1 MFLGSK
7 TIILQDKLDAGDVIV
22 LDGATGTEI
31 ARMGGMMNDAAWCAV
46 ANKTHPDIVR
56 GVHEEYIRAGADVVI
71 ANTFATCRHVLAKAG
86 LADETVAINKRAVE
100 LARQARDNVAASRP
114 VAVAGSMSNMAA
126 WIDGTVSPDPAFF
139 PTLEQ
144 EAANQRE
151 MADALAEAGADFL
164 ILEMMSKL
172 DRATLCMEAAVA
184 TGLPVWVGISCSQL
198 PDGTMIG
205 WDMTV
210 EEKGRLAPDHKGS
223 QALPLEELIDTLKAI
238 GGDVFGIMHSSIE
251 ATTPGL
257 EVLFDRWDG
266 PVMAYPETIHHNAQT
281 VPVKDFAGA
290 CRGWVDSGVQIIG
303 GCCGTTIEHIRAMVD
318 ELPAEVG
325 PRKAA

>member
-1 MFLGSK
+1 M
-7 TIILQDKLDAGDVIV
+7 ILQAKLDSGDVIV

-31 ARMGGMMNDAAWCAV
+31 ARLGGVMNDAAWCAV
-46 ANKTHPDIVR
+46 ANKTHPNVVR
-56 GVHEEYIRAGADVVI
+56 GVHEEYIRAGADVII

-114 VAVAGSMSNMAA
+114 IAVAGSMSNMTA

-151 MADALAEAGADFL
+151 MANALAEAGADFL
-164 ILEMMSKL
+164 ILEMMRKL

-184 TGLPVWVGISCSQL
+184 TGLPVWVGISCSQMS
-198 PDGTMIG
+198 DGTMIG
-205 WDMTV
+205 WDAAL
-210 EEKGRLAPDHKGS
+210 EEKDRIVSNQELREPT
-223 QALPLEELIDTLKAI
+223 PLTEVIDTLKAM
-238 GGDVFGIMHSSIE
+238 GGDVFGIMHSSVE

-266 PVMAYPETIHHNAQT
+266 PVMAYPENLK
-281 VPVKDFAGA
+281 KDGMAVSEEEFASA